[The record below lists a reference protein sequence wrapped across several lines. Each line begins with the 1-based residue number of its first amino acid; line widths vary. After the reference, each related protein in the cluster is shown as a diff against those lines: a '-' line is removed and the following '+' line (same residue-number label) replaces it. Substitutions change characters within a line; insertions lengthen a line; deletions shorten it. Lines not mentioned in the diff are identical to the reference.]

1 MPNCLSIIP
10 LLTFSSVQQV
20 DHAPLISVSLRTP
33 NHVSLPRLL
42 PSLLL
47 FQEFLTGPMISYPF
61 FPCRLRV
68 SLDDVVSDLHHI
80 YSQILV
86 RVQLLIQDY
95 PSDILPSQERAFS

>member
-10 LLTFSSVQQV
+10 LLTFSSVQQD
-20 DHAPLISVSLRTP
+20 DHAPLISVYQRTP

-47 FQEFLTGPMISYPF
+47 SQEFLTGLVISYPF
-61 FPCRLRV
+61 FPCRLEV
-68 SLDDVVSDLHHI
+68 SLDDAVSDLHHI

-86 RVQLLIQDY
+86 RVQLLIRYY
-95 PSDILPSQERAFS
+95 PSDILPSREQAFS